1 MIEADISA
9 LDIYYII
16 GKDIGN
22 VKNRVSSKSRFM
34 SGHDESK
41 YQLPINL
48 IQQTFEILTFP
59 KKYVHKFLFWFLWL
73 SFGVRFW
80 PVNNQTKSW
89 QALNDIQSL
98 DSRLVMIRGR
108 LIEIWY
114 GDVRKD
120 LPYIIFLYRV
130 HFRTESYYRFNSVVL
145 CFRIYICP
153 DSLELFWL
161 TQIYLRGTY
170 R

>member
-1 MIEADISA
+1 MLFSDDFGLLPSSVSHYVFFYLYNFVITLEKTLVRPQWSSTIERIEADISA

-59 KKYVHKFLFWFLWL
+59 KKYVHKFLVWFLWL

-80 PVNNQTKSW
+80 PVNNQTKSR
-89 QALNDIQSL
+89 QALNDIQTDNDTGTSEKTC
-98 DSRLVMIRGR
+98 
-108 LIEIWY
+108 LI
-114 GDVRKD
+114 
-120 LPYIIFLYRV
+120 
-130 HFRTESYYRFNSVVL
+130 
-145 CFRIYICP
+145 
-153 DSLELFWL
+153 
-161 TQIYLRGTY
+161 
-170 R
+170 